1 MTKPL
6 IVITGA
12 SSGIGLALAFA
23 GEGNPLLLISRHI
36 EPVPELAEH
45 AVIYARV
52 DVADYPAM
60 EQAIRSIAPRSSLAP
75 PSALVNDTGTA
86 GARDFKSIEAAS
98 CSHEI
103 DVNLKG
109 VLNCTKVV
117 IGDISRRHS
126 GTIINISSVSDSRA
140 SSCHRPLGRPR
151 GRRRWHPSPGGR
163 AACPWARWPDRL

>member
-12 SSGIGLALAFA
+12 SSEMGLALAFA

-75 PSALVNDTGTA
+75 PVPWS
-86 GARDFKSIEAAS
+86 
-98 CSHEI
+98 
-103 DVNLKG
+103 
-109 VLNCTKVV
+109 
-117 IGDISRRHS
+117 
-126 GTIINISSVSDSRA
+126 TIPAPRVRATSRA
-140 SSCHRPLGRPR
+140 SRQRV
-151 GRRRWHPSPGGR
+151 
-163 AACPWARWPDRL
+163 AATRSM